1 MKKNRQEYIEV
12 NGVSKA
18 ICPIC
23 KLIIV
28 YPGGVYLRN
37 GIEVHINC
45 VARARLRE
53 FRRSDTI

>member
-12 NGVSKA
+12 NGVNKA
-18 ICPIC
+18 VCPIC

-37 GIEVHINC
+37 SIEVHINC

-53 FRRSDTI
+53 FRPSNII